1 MLKHLLSVMLIF
13 SKLFSHLDESDKKRR
28 VKYLILMKLLDILN
42 KKYNIDLPTFLG
54 LAVYLL
60 EKDKSN
66 FVCTVEDGK
75 VVLWHKENKM
85 KFKIDRDI
93 WQQVHVE
100 LLELLERIE

>member
-1 MLKHLLSVMLIF
+1 
-13 SKLFSHLDESDKKRR
+13 
-28 VKYLILMKLLDILN
+28 MKLLDILN
-42 KKYNIDLPTFLG
+42 KKYGIDLPTFLG

-75 VVLWHKENKM
+75 VILCHKENRT
-85 KFKIDRDI
+85 KFKIDKDV

-100 LLELLERIE
+100 LLDSLGKVG

>member
-1 MLKHLLSVMLIF
+1 
-13 SKLFSHLDESDKKRR
+13 
-28 VKYLILMKLLDILN
+28 
-42 KKYNIDLPTFLG
+42 
-54 LAVYLL
+54 VYLL